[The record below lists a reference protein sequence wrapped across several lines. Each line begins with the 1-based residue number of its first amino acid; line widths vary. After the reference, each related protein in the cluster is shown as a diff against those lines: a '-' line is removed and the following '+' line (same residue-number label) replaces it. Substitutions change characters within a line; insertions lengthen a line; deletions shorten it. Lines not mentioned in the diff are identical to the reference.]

1 MSVDFSGAIY
11 FSPHGYWMTVAM
23 WFFVVIYLVG
33 TICDKMG
40 KMERSNKKYKNPR

>member
-23 WFFVVIYLVG
+23 WFFDVMYLAEV
-33 TICDKMG
+33 ICDKMEKWG
-40 KMERSNKKYKNPR
+40 KAI